1 MTTES
6 VTTTGTAAAAADGS
20 AATIAEICAA
30 ACADTYLESGEIL
43 AHAVGLVPTIGARL
57 AKLTSAPDI
66 ILTDGEAFLMAE
78 LPPIGRSARAGGVI
92 EGWAP
97 FRRIFDILATGR
109 RQSMM
114 GASQIDAFGNQNI
127 SLIGDWDRPKRQLIG
142 VRGAPGNTA
151 NHRVDYWVSRHS
163 ARIFVEQ
170 VDMVSGVGNDRARE
184 AGDVLRFHHLGVVV
198 TNLCVFDFDAEGRIR
213 VRSIHPGVD
222 PQEVVEATGFAI
234 DVADAPR
241 TRVPSAE
248 ELRLIREVIDPRGL
262 RAREVAN

>member
-1 MTTES
+1 MTT
-6 VTTTGTAAAAADGS
+6 D
-20 AATIAEICAA
+20 ATIAEICIA
-30 ACADTYLESGEIL
+30 ACADTYRDSGEVL
-43 AHAVGLVPTIGARL
+43 AHAVGVIPALGARL
-57 AKLTSAPDI
+57 ARLTSAPD
-66 ILTDGEAFLMAE
+66 LVLSDGEAFFLSD
-78 LPPIGRSARAGGVI
+78 PPAPGDPDAPEPAI

-114 GASQIDAFGNQNI
+114 GASQIDRFGNQNI
-127 SLIGDWDRPKRQLIG
+127 SLIGDWKRPRRQLIG

-163 ARIFVEQ
+163 ARVFVDK

-184 AGDVLRFHHLGVVV
+184 AGLIHHRLGVVI
-198 TNLCVFDFDAEGRIR
+198 TNLAVFGFAADGSIE

-222 PQEVVEATGFAI
+222 PQTVVESTGFAV
-234 DVADAPR
+234 DVAGAPS

-248 ELRLIREVIDPRGL
+248 ELRLIRDVLDPRGT
-262 RAREVAN
+262 RTREVAN